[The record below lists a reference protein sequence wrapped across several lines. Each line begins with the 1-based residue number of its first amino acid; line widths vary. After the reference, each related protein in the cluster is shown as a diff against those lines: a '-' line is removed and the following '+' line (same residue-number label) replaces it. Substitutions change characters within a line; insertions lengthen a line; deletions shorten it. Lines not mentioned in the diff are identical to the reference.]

1 MGDVEGGEQGFL
13 DALATIVRQE
23 VLPFAP
29 FNPLPPSIPFPP
41 PFSPSLHIYTYMYI
55 YMGIHK
61 KTFNEGASQIN
72 ESILSLISSELRRRA
87 SIFLRILLSR
97 GAR

>member
-1 MGDVEGGEQGFL
+1 MHLPVLFVLRSSHFFL
-13 DALATIVRQE
+13 STPSH
-23 VLPFAP
+23 LPFP
-29 FNPLPPSIPFPP
+29 SPPLS
-41 PFSPSLHIYTYMYI
+41 SLSTYKYMYV

-61 KTFNEGASQIN
+61 KTLNKGASEVN
-72 ESILSLISSELRRRA
+72 ESILSLISSKLRRRA